1 MDTSGL
7 SLFQETSMWTQ
18 ELSTTMVF
26 IVMQGTILQI
36 DILPNQRPKVNPSPA
51 ATVWLIGM
59 QMFRN

>member
-1 MDTSGL
+1 
-7 SLFQETSMWTQ
+7 MWTQ

-26 IVMQGTILQI
+26 IVMQGTILEI

-51 ATVWLIGM
+51 VTVWLIGM